1 MLRIKVEQDTYLL
14 PLVSESSGEADWSV
28 ELQLR
33 LLMMRERV
41 IWQSGSPEVAPW
53 GACIRGGFLE
63 EGVPK
68 LSCEGQ

>member
-33 LLMMRERV
+33 LLMMQERV
-41 IWQSGSPEVAPW
+41 VWQRGSPEVAPW
-53 GACIRGGFLE
+53 GGMYQGRLLGG
-63 EGVPK
+63 G
-68 LSCEGQ
+68 ST